1 MYKDYPKFAWFV
13 VFAALALPFGVAFA
27 VDRWGGPEDQIG
39 IVVTLLLFEMALIRR
54 VVLPNDSSFLGSL
67 RMMLIIISCML
78 ATQWRPG
85 ISALELLYDQRLLI
99 GLATFSSFAGWIFSG
114 KENRVLGFSFDRN
127 FVGVVWTVAFLIGFN
142 HLYINSD
149 DQDFA
154 ALMDVVFCAA
164 MANSV
169 WFIPTEGEENTLVR
183 VALGSVSFAMYIGFL
198 TVFKTD
204 ILIWTV
210 AWVLPVSSV
219 VIFIISAIFLRK

>member
-54 VVLPNDSSFLGSL
+54 VVVPIDSSFLHNL
-67 RMMLIIISCML
+67 RLTLTVIACVL
-78 ATQWRPG
+78 ATGWRPDL
-85 ISALELLYDQRLLI
+85 AMYEQLYNQRFAVGCAVLI
-99 GLATFSSFAGWIFSG
+99 PFAGWIFAC

-142 HLYINSD
+142 HLFINAD

-154 ALMDVVFCAA
+154 VLMDVVFCAA

-183 VALGSVSFAMYIGFL
+183 VALGSVSFAIYIGFF

-210 AWVLPVSSV
+210 AWALPVSSV